1 MRNDRKRRISPG
13 DIIITAVL
21 LAAALLL
28 MLIPRGKACTAE
40 IICSGET
47 VYTIELSS
55 VKEPYKLDLENG
67 VTVLVE
73 RSAISFFCS
82 DCENGLCVNTGRL
95 TRAGDTAVCIPNE
108 TIIKVRGE
116 GSFNAITGKIST
128 YHEA

>member
-1 MRNDRKRRISPG
+1 MKNDGRRRIRPG
-13 DIIITAVL
+13 DIIITAAV

-40 IICSGET
+40 IICSGKT
-47 VYTIELSS
+47 VYTVELSS

-73 RSAISFFCS
+73 HCAISFLSS
-82 DCENGLCVNTGRL
+82 DCKNGLCVHTGRL

-116 GSFNAITGKIST
+116 GSFNAITGQIST
-128 YHEA
+128 YYEA